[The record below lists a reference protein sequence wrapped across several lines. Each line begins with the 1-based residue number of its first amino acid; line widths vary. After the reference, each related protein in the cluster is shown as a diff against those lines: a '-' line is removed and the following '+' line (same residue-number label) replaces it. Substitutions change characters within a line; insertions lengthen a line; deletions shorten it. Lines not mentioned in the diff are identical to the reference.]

1 MLHGPPQAL
10 DEDVVVAAPA
20 SVHADL
26 DFMISQHLGELITG
40 ELRPPLSRGQALIG
54 IEDAGLAEPGE
65 SLAQCLERPV
75 LEFFTLTRAC
85 VRVRVKNSS
94 DRFAGQV
101 EVSRLVQGLA
111 PYRPEHWFSN
121 ESSQQSSPMTTTL

>member
-1 MLHGPPQAL
+1 VLHSPPQAL
-10 DEDVVVAAPA
+10 DEDVVMAAPA
-20 SVHADL
+20 SVHADR
-26 DFMISQHLGELITG
+26 DPMIRQHLGELIAG
-40 ELRPPLSRGQALIG
+40 ELRALIS

-121 ESSQQSSPMTTTL
+121 ESSQQSS